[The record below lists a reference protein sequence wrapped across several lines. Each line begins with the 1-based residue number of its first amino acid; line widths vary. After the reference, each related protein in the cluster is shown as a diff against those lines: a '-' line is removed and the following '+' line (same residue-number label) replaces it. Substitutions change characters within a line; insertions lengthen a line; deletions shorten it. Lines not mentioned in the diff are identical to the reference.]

1 MFIVVIRIKML
12 SECKCFGR
20 EEYRYSE
27 KKYTKAF
34 EYRPQAAIF
43 RMSCSTS
50 DPRHL
55 VSGVSPEPLTFHT
68 SAP

>member
-1 MFIVVIRIKML
+1 MFLVVIRIKML

-20 EEYRYSE
+20 EEYRYS
-27 KKYTKAF
+27 AF

>member
-27 KKYTKAF
+27 KNTQK
-34 EYRPQAAIF
+34 
-43 RMSCSTS
+43 
-50 DPRHL
+50 HL
-55 VSGVSPEPLTFHT
+55 NTVHRLQSSE
-68 SAP
+68 